1 MPFANRD
8 IKNTDME
15 NGNEALQLSI
25 NKFLEM
31 LGRFKELR

>member
-1 MPFANRD
+1 MPFANRV
-8 IKNTDME
+8 IRNTLME
-15 NGNEALQLSI
+15 NGDEALQLSI